1 MTKTDIENEER
12 SLTSPKAIP
21 LSVFPL
27 TTLGDSSQEVSLR
40 RPSMRDIAM
49 CLSTPPTD
57 EAPACLQAGADA
69 DPEGQRPPHR
79 PKSNH
84 VAASTVLILASGL
97 GCVRP
102 PGLPLHP
109 WYAKAS
115 SKKAV
120 NHI

>member
-1 MTKTDIENEER
+1 MGDKTV
-12 SLTSPKAIP
+12 SPFA
-21 LSVFPL
+21 
-27 TTLGDSSQEVSLR
+27 
-40 RPSMRDIAM
+40 
-49 CLSTPPTD
+49 PPTD
-57 EAPACLQAGADA
+57 EAPRLLASWGQTPT
-69 DPEGQRPPHR
+69 PEGQRPPHR

-102 PGLPLHP
+102 PGLPPHP
-109 WYAKAS
+109 RYAKAS